1 MITGWRVLIKTNS
14 SEITVK
20 EGKTNK
26 SRLSYNVELL
36 INFNTSPHVFL
47 SNINIKQINNKPNT
61 FTKLIKI

>member
-1 MITGWRVLIKTNS
+1 MITGWRAPVKTNS

-20 EGKTNK
+20 EGITNT
-26 SRLSYNVELL
+26 SRLSYNVELF
-36 INFNTSPHVFL
+36 ITFNTSPHVFL